1 MAFNFLLQI
10 QTTPEAG
17 DKPADT
23 SISVMDIMGQ
33 SNAGIGWLIN
43 LLLFAMFGYVIYV
56 FVERYMALR
65 RASRE
70 EADFLSRI
78 KDYLKEGKIEEAKKF
93 CVNSSSPS
101 ARMLEKGIDRL
112 GKPMESISAA
122 IENSAKLEVLRL
134 EQGVSFLG
142 TASGAGPMLGFL
154 GTVVGMV
161 VVFLDLQ
168 TANTIELDIIVP
180 GIMTALITT
189 VEGLIVG
196 IVAYMG
202 YNYLV
207 ERIGRIVYN
216 MENAALEFMD
226 LLNQPGK

>member
-1 MAFNFLLQI
+1 MSFNFLLDI
-10 QTTPEAG
+10 QVTPDASEKA
-17 DKPADT
+17 ADN
-23 SISVMDIMGQ
+23 SISVMDIMAQ

-56 FVERYMALR
+56 FVERYLALK

-78 KDYLKEGKIEEAKKF
+78 TEYLKEGKIGEAKRF

-112 GKPMESISAA
+112 GKPVESISAA
-122 IENSAKLEVLRL
+122 IENAAKLEVLRL
-134 EQGVSFLG
+134 EQRVSFLG

-154 GTVVGMV
+154 GTAVGMV

-168 TANTIELDIIVP
+168 SASAIELNIIVP

-196 IVAYMG
+196 ITAYMG

-207 ERIGRIVYN
+207 ERIGGVVYN

-226 LLNQPGK
+226 LLNEPGK